1 MPLCVDQLIS
11 STLNTSQK
19 VDNLLLL
26 DNRYLK
32 QLDNPSVGFLTTVNI
47 YSKKNKT
54 TKEISLNRMIVFV
67 LKVGH
72 QFN

>member
-1 MPLCVDQLIS
+1 MSLLRSEKDIMPLCVDQLIS

-47 YSKKNKT
+47 YSKKKKTQNK
-54 TKEISLNRMIVFV
+54 F
-67 LKVGH
+67 H
-72 QFN
+72 

>member
-1 MPLCVDQLIS
+1 MSLLRSEKDIMPLCVDQLIS

-32 QLDNPSVGFLTTVNI
+32 QLDNPSVGFLTTVKL
-47 YSKKNKT
+47 YSIKKNFI
-54 TKEISLNRMIVFV
+54 TKF
-67 LKVGH
+67 H
-72 QFN
+72 